1 MKNKQCTKCKK
12 EYPCNRNYFYR
23 AGPKNSSYYSSK
35 CITCH
40 RRNSAKWGRNN
51 YSKKL
56 MHDTKYKNTEKGYL
70 VAIYNSLLNRIKE
83 KEKSGFFSEE
93 RLMMYRSRVTKEEF
107 FQLWENHKK
116 EHGMKCL
123 MTGVEMTHIRGKG
136 AKNKTPTNIS
146 VDRLDNEKGY
156 TKQNIIF
163 VTQEFNV
170 RKNAILII
178 DCINILRQYKLRFP
192 ETNTCKIIELY
203 ESIGS
208 LQTKRKYKEEI
219 KDFTKDKLS

>member
-1 MKNKQCTKCKK
+1 MKTKRCKNCKEFRTIDSYRGKRWVCNVCNRADGITYLNTEHGYFTELYNGLWNRLRKK
-12 EYPCNRNYFYR
+12 ER
-23 AGPKNSSYYSSK
+23 S
-35 CITCH
+35 
-40 RRNSAKWGRNN
+40 GR
-51 YSKKL
+51 
-56 MHDTKYKNTEKGYL
+56 
-70 VAIYNSLLNRIKE
+70 
-83 KEKSGFFSEE
+83 FSEE
-93 RLMMYRSRVTKEEF
+93 RLMMHRPRVTKEEF
-107 FQLWENHKK
+107 FQLWEDHKK

-136 AKNKTPTNIS
+136 GTKNKTPTNIS
-146 VDRLDNEKGY
+146 VDRLDNTKGY

-163 VTQEFNV
+163 VTNEFNL

-208 LQTKRKYKEEI
+208 LQSKEKYKDEI
-219 KDFTKDKLS
+219 KDFTNEKLN